1 MESQLRNPDNGNKIG
16 QQGAMNLYTLLAITM
31 IWSLSVWEDCIF
43 ETPKHLFSLYP
54 YDTPHYLSHTRS
66 ATIPTLLRAHNRQ
79 GMRLCIKDPFIER
92 QQVWV
97 IAKQQIEIFERLTQK
112 EALHFVP
119 VARVASVFDVVD
131 GGVALLQLGVLLEA
145 LEDAPAPVAVL
156 PVTCDAI

>member
-1 MESQLRNPDNGNKIG
+1 
-16 QQGAMNLYTLLAITM
+16 
-31 IWSLSVWEDCIF
+31 
-43 ETPKHLFSLYP
+43 
-54 YDTPHYLSHTRS
+54 
-66 ATIPTLLRAHNRQ
+66 
-79 GMRLCIKDPFIER
+79 MRLCIKDPFIER

-97 IAKQQIEIFERLTQK
+97 IAKQQIEIFERLAQK

-131 GGVALLQLGVLLEA
+131 GGVALLQLGVLFEA